1 MKPLHWRLLCV
12 TTLLLG
18 IFSSGGWAEQARTF
32 TDVQGRQIS
41 AELLSHDGNGTIE
54 LKLTDGQVFNVPIAT
69 FSLEDQSYIQEFV
82 KKNPVKLDYNF
93 DVQSSSKKIS
103 GTRQN
108 LGYKVVKSELWSYE
122 VVVENRSR
130 DTVGDLDVEYRI
142 FTVNEADGGFVESD
156 LSLVG
161 LRFHTGQAKVKGPLR
176 YNQRETFVTKP
187 VRLDSVDYDYGYSG
201 DRHKDS
207 LRGLMVRIKDSAG
220 NVVHEYV
227 SPITT
232 LKDKTWDSI
241 PKELE
246 AKE

>member
-1 MKPLHWRLLCV
+1 MNLLCWKALCI
-12 TTLLLG
+12 TAFLLG
-18 IFSSGGWAEQARTF
+18 VSSNNGWAGPVRTF

-54 LKLTDGQVFNVPIAT
+54 LKLTDGQVYNVPIAT
-69 FSLEDQSYIQEFV
+69 FSLEDQTFIQEFV

-103 GTRQN
+103 GTRQDQ
-108 LGYKVVKSELWSYE
+108 GYKVVKSELWSYE

-142 FTVNEADGGFVESD
+142 FAVNEADGGFVESD

-161 LRFHTGQAKVKGPLR
+161 LRFHTGEAEVKGPLR
-176 YNQRETFVTKP
+176 YNERETFLTKP
-187 VRLDSVDYDYGYSG
+187 VRLDSVDYDYGISG

-220 NVVHEYV
+220 NVVYEYV

-246 AKE
+246 VKE